1 MYHLVRCPPF
11 VDLKWNYP
19 LSILLTHALQ
29 LTEQTLLLVE
39 AILLGGV
46 EYVFDILRLGI
57 IRIHNV
63 LVEIPFADLLME
75 FVQGILDLRLHF

>member
-1 MYHLVRCPPF
+1 MYHLVSCPPF
-11 VDLKWNYP
+11 VDFKWNDP

-39 AILLGGV
+39 AILFGRV
-46 EYVFDILRLGI
+46 EYIFDVLRLGI
-57 IRIHNV
+57 IRIHNT

>member
-1 MYHLVRCPPF
+1 MYHLVPCPPF
-11 VDLKWNYP
+11 VDFKWNDP
-19 LSILLTHALQ
+19 LSILLKHALQ

-39 AILLGGV
+39 TILFGRV

-57 IRIHNV
+57 IRIHNA